1 MPACFSRYWLKEVL
15 RKQLD
20 FQGLIFSDDLSM
32 GAAAL
37 LGDIRFRTSM
47 AIEAGCD
54 LLLVCNDPASA
65 EEALNT
71 AEMTQAQGAQRVN
84 FSMKTLMDMPIDI
97 LFDSP
102 EYRESLMRIEAAVNG
117 DLN

>member
-37 LGDIRFRTSM
+37 LGDIRL
-47 AIEAGCD
+47 D
-54 LLLVCNDPASA
+54 
-65 EEALNT
+65 
-71 AEMTQAQGAQRVN
+71 
-84 FSMKTLMDMPIDI
+84 
-97 LFDSP
+97 
-102 EYRESLMRIEAAVNG
+102 VNG
-117 DLN
+117 Y

>member
-1 MPACFSRYWLKEVL
+1 
-15 RKQLD
+15 
-20 FQGLIFSDDLSM
+20 
-32 GAAAL
+32 
-37 LGDIRFRTSM
+37 
-47 AIEAGCD
+47 
-54 LLLVCNDPASA
+54 
-65 EEALNT
+65 
-71 AEMTQAQGAQRVN
+71 MTQAQGAQRVN

>member
-1 MPACFSRYWLKEVL
+1 
-15 RKQLD
+15 
-20 FQGLIFSDDLSM
+20 M

-37 LGDIRFRTSM
+37 LGDMRLRTSM

-65 EEALNT
+65 DEALNT
-71 AEMTQAQGAQRVN
+71 AEMTLPRGAQRVN
-84 FSMKTLMDMPIDI
+84 FLMKTLIDMPMNI

-102 EYRESLMRIEAAVNG
+102 EYRESLMRIETAVNG
-117 DLN
+117 DIN